1 MDGPQRADPGE
12 VGQGACLRKEKHLQN
27 AIHTRKETHLQNA
40 IHLRKE
46 THLQNAIH
54 LRKETHLQWVMHQIS
69 LTGGIC
75 SRIPGASSLQMIPPV
90 GLGYSLRVWM
100 TRVGVTI

>member
-46 THLQNAIH
+46 THLQ
-54 LRKETHLQWVMHQIS
+54 WVMHQIS

-75 SRIPGASSLQMIPPV
+75 SRIPDASSLQMIPPV
-90 GLGYSLRVWM
+90 GLGYSLRV
-100 TRVGVTI
+100 

>member
-12 VGQGACLRKEKHLQN
+12 VGKGAYLQKEN
-27 AIHTRKETHLQNA
+27 HLQNA

-46 THLQNAIH
+46 AHLQNAIH

-90 GLGYSLRVWM
+90 GL
-100 TRVGVTI
+100 